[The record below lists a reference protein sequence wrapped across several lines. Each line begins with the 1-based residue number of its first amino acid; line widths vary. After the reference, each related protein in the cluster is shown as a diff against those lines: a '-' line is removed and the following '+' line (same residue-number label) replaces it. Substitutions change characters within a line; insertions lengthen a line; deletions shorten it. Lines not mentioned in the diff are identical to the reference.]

1 MARHLLHPPSAPLAG
16 DDQATLQ
23 AACLSNQTAG
33 VRPYH
38 RAHAIVIMTCTL
50 PGKLLL
56 QANATEIT
64 DIRVQGDCTGL
75 MATSTTTVMLLGP
88 HVGAQHPCTCPP

>member
-1 MARHLLHPPSAPLAG
+1 MARHLLHPLSDPLAD

-33 VRPYH
+33 IRPYH
-38 RAHAIVIMTCTL
+38 HARAVVIMTYTL

-56 QANATEIT
+56 QANATEIA
-64 DIRVQGDCTGL
+64 DIKARGDRTE
-75 MATSTTTVMLLGP
+75 
-88 HVGAQHPCTCPP
+88 

>member
-1 MARHLLHPPSAPLAG
+1 MCHHSIQCAPSTPLAGEVTARHLLHPLSAPLVD

-33 VRPYH
+33 IRPYH
-38 RAHAIVIMTCTL
+38 RARVVVIMTYTL

-56 QANATEIT
+56 QANATEIA
-64 DIRVQGDCTGL
+64 DIRARGDRTG
-75 MATSTTTVMLLGP
+75 
-88 HVGAQHPCTCPP
+88 